1 MSPLLDLSSTY
12 GFEDVAEFA
21 QASDVKVGAGYVYS
35 RWANP
40 TVDAFQSALA
50 DLENAEVGLA
60 FASGMAGISSTL
72 IGLTRPG
79 DRVVTARQLYGGS
92 HALMSSILPRYGI
105 DTELCDVHDY
115 EHIEKALDG
124 AKVLYCETIGNPRI
138 VVADLPKL
146 ASLAKSAGA
155 TMVVDSTFATPVLC
169 RPLDLGVD
177 IVVHSA
183 TKFLGGHFDLLGGI
197 VAGNEATL
205 QPIAELAREL
215 GPTLAPFNA
224 WLILR
229 GMQTLPLRV
238 ERSSASALEVARA
251 LTRNSD
257 VDGVYYPALEGDD
270 SYSLCT
276 SMLNG
281 LGGGTLGFELSGGRE
296 RARLF
301 QEALEVITP
310 AASLGGTRSVIV
322 NAATITHTQLSAADL
337 EAAGISEGFCRL
349 SIGLEDP
356 ADLIEDLEQALT
368 ASAGSN

>member
-21 QASDVKVGAGYVYS
+21 QASDVKVGYGYVYS

-40 TVDAFQSALA
+40 TVDALEVAVA
-50 DLENAEVGLA
+50 DLENAEMGLA
-60 FASGMAGISSTL
+60 FASGMAAISSTL
-72 IGLTRPG
+72 MGLAQPG
-79 DRVVTARQLYGGS
+79 DRIVTARQLYGGS

-105 DTELCDVHDY
+105 ETELCDVYDY
-115 EHIEKALDG
+115 ERIEKALDG

-138 VVADLPKL
+138 VVADIPKL
-146 ASLAKSAGA
+146 ASLAKSAGV

-169 RPLDLGVD
+169 RPLDMGVD

-183 TKFLGGHFDLLGGI
+183 TKALGGHFDLLGGI
-197 VAGNEATL
+197 VAGDEATL
-205 QPIAELAREL
+205 EPVAELAREL

-238 ERSSASALEVARA
+238 ERSSATALEVARSLA
-251 LTRNSD
+251 SNSD
-257 VDGVYYPALEGDD
+257 VEGVNYPALESDD
-270 SYSLCT
+270 SHALCK
-276 SMLNG
+276 SILNG
-281 LGGGTLGFELSGGRE
+281 LGGGTLGFALTGGRE

-301 QEALEVITP
+301 QEALQVITP

-322 NAATITHTQLSAADL
+322 NAATITHTQLSAAEL

-356 ADLIEDLEQALT
+356 ADLIEDLEQAIK
-368 ASAGSN
+368 ASA